1 MMAYS
6 FPLTR
11 AQFMDL
17 LPVQEMTF
25 DLPEAME
32 VSETGAGEILTAELG
47 TRLWSG
53 EIRLGDMTPDEAAE
67 ALAMID
73 VLRQPGASFMV
84 HDIARP
90 FPRSDLSEAAL
101 AGAAPKLSA
110 VHANNREI
118 RISGLTPGY
127 QLRRFDSLAF
137 TYAANPLRYALHRI
151 ASPATADASG
161 LTGYF
166 EVSPNIRP
174 GWVTGTAV
182 SLSRAACKA
191 ILVPKSV
198 QPGRRRHTLTTGA
211 SFRWVQTLR

>member
-1 MMAYS
+1 MAYS

-90 FPRSDLSEAAL
+90 FPRSDLSGAAL

-137 TYAANPLRYALHRI
+137 TYAANPLRYARHRI
-151 ASPATADASG
+151 ASPAMADASG

-166 EVSPNIRP
+166 EVSPNLRP

>member
-1 MMAYS
+1 MAYS

-90 FPRSDLSEAAL
+90 FPRSDLSGAAL

-166 EVSPNIRP
+166 EVSPNLRP

-182 SLSRAACKA
+182 SLSRPACKA
-191 ILVPKSV
+191 VLVPKSV

>member
-1 MMAYS
+1 MAYS

-11 AQFMDL
+11 AQLMDL

-90 FPRSDLSEAAL
+90 FPRSDLSGAAL
-101 AGAAPKLSA
+101 AGAAPVLDA
-110 VHANNREI
+110 VHANTREI
-118 RISGLTPGY
+118 RLSGLPAGF
-127 QLRRFDSLAF
+127 QLRRHDYLAF
-137 TYAANPLRYALHRI
+137 AYGTNPLRHALHRI
-151 ASPATADASG
+151 AAPASASGTG

-174 GWVTGTAV
+174 GWVTGTTV

-198 QPGRRRHTLTTGA
+198 QPGRRRHTLTTGV

>member
-1 MMAYS
+1 MAYS

-90 FPRSDLSEAAL
+90 FPRSDLSGVAL
-101 AGAAPKLSA
+101 AGVARPQAARSCKGASLRRLRMA
-110 VHANNREI
+110 
-118 RISGLTPGY
+118 LTP
-127 QLRRFDSLAF
+127 S
-137 TYAANPLRYALHRI
+137 AAR
-151 ASPATADASG
+151 ASSDCWRCS
-161 LTGYF
+161 
-166 EVSPNIRP
+166 S
-174 GWVTGTAV
+174 
-182 SLSRAACKA
+182 
-191 ILVPKSV
+191 
-198 QPGRRRHTLTTGA
+198 
-211 SFRWVQTLR
+211 

>member
-1 MMAYS
+1 MAYS

-90 FPRSDLSEAAL
+90 FPRSDLSGAAL

-127 QLRRFDSLAF
+127 QLRRFDSLSF
-137 TYAANPLRYALHRI
+137 TYAANPLRHALHRI